1 MRPAEEGLLL
11 LCCALGTQDVPLT
24 PAQYRTLARRV
35 RQTCQAGDGEVTP
48 CLSPGARLSGGGRRA
63 DHGAARPRTDTLH
76 RYLEAAAAQGI
87 TILTRLSDGFPARL
101 RRMGE
106 TECPP
111 ALFCRGDT
119 ALLGTRCV
127 ALVGSRQLRPDN
139 RRFAVQAGKLAAA
152 EGFTLVS
159 GGAARCGH
167 RRAGGLPCSGRPGD
181 LLCAGQPGWIIP
193 RGKTCCIAARAA
205 MSCRF
210 PRRAPWPAT
219 ASSTPWAKRPLW
231 PSAPRERAG
240 PGPVRSGTCA
250 AACRSFTS
258 LTTDR
263 RQARHCSPAERRG
276 CRIFRHLS
284 PCYGPSN
291 CPFSMGNRTKSGKSK
306 FSVDFDKVIVYNL
319 RTTPKIMDLT

>member
-48 CLSPGARLSGGGRRA
+48 AYLRA
-63 DHGAARPRTDTLH
+63 LGYPEAAAVQITALLDRTDTLH

-87 TILTRLSDGFPARL
+87 TALTRLSDGFPARL

-127 ALVGSRQLRPDN
+127 ALVGSDN

-159 GGAARCGH
+159 GGAAGADTAAQEACLA
-167 RRAGGLPCSGRPGD
+167 AGGRVICFVPDSLLDHPARQNVLYCSAGGYELP
-181 LLCAGQPGWIIP
+181 
-193 RGKTCCIAARAA
+193 
-205 MSCRF
+205 F
-210 PRRAPWPAT
+210 
-219 ASSTPWAKRPLW
+219 STP
-231 PSAPRERAG
+231 RALARNCLIHAMG
-240 PGPVRSGTCA
+240 EKTLVAQCAEGTGGTWSG
-250 AACRSFTS
+250 S
-258 LTTDR
+258 
-263 RQARHCSPAERRG
+263 HCSPAERRG
-276 CRIFRHLS
+276 CRIFRRLS

-306 FSVDFDKVIVYNL
+306 FSVDFDKAIVYNL